1 MSRGK
6 RKVIARGGKCG
17 RVGEKTN
24 KDLSEACDCMK
35 KYEYKFV
42 EIQRETG
49 LKVKT
54 GDTFEKCKQAIV
66 AEAEQGWQLKQI
78 ISPFNEK
85 AGVYAPYSY
94 QIIFEREV

>member
-1 MSRGK
+1 
-6 RKVIARGGKCG
+6 
-17 RVGEKTN
+17 
-24 KDLSEACDCMK
+24 MK

-54 GDTFEKCKQAIV
+54 GDTFDKCKQVIIE
-66 AEAEQGWQLKQI
+66 EAEQGWKLVQVI
-78 ISPFNEK
+78 TPFNEK
-85 AGVYAPYSY
+85 TGVYSPYCY